1 MWSRCALLAT
11 LIAMVFHAVPSAAE
25 DVEFGRYHALVIG
38 NNDYTDLP
46 RLETAVA
53 DAEAVA
59 ALLESKYGFQVRL
72 LRNATRADI
81 LRGLYAYRAE
91 LTEEDNLLIYY
102 AGHGYFDR
110 PSETGF
116 W

>member
-11 LIAMVFHAVPSAAE
+11 LIAMLFHAAPMAAE
-25 DVEFGRYHALVIG
+25 DIEFGRYHALVIG
-38 NNDYTDLP
+38 NNDYADLP

-81 LRGLYAYRAE
+81 LLS
-91 LTEEDNLLIYY
+91 
-102 AGHGYFDR
+102 R
-110 PSETGF
+110 PQFSWTRN
-116 W
+116 